1 MWLFSEIQIPA
12 LISTAVYSGMGLI
25 CFIVCWRLV
34 KMMMPFD
41 VVKEIEEDQNTSLGL
56 IIGSMMLGL
65 CLIIS
70 AAIISPSDSSA
81 SSTKSIAVKLPAA
94 TGTN

>member
-1 MWLFSEIQIPA
+1 MWIFSEIQIPA
-12 LISTAVYSGMGLI
+12 LVSTAVYSGMGLI

-34 KMMMPFD
+34 KIMMPFD

-70 AAIISPSDSSA
+70 AAIISPSD
-81 SSTKSIAVKLPAA
+81 TGTNLKVKATPKTPAA
-94 TGTN
+94 TTPK